1 MLCTVATRTLLSSC
15 CCSTLLRMNLLALA
29 LAAPP
34 PPQDADAGQAGRV
47 APARVRGGGGAG
59 AAGGRRRTDNLERP
73 YDLLAARLD
82 RVAGTDQATPRFD
95 LYNHEQAYAL
105 KANHKL
111 FDLLGTPAACSDI
124 IVLGNAK
131 SKTEEIKHVCELPP
145 GPCNVMSIGS
155 NGQFAFEQSVA
166 DRLGCNVTTFDCT
179 VDRPVKIP
187 RSLRTSLSFFYN
199 CFGKPPT
206 PNRSQFLYVP
216 EQRWSK
222 RYFKAAHLEPTAF
235 LTYNELLTKMYGTNP
250 RAPPL
255 VKMDIEG
262 YEWDM
267 IPEVV
272 QSRFRPLQLQFE
284 LHLQTQ
290 MPGLTWFGRTK
301 SAAEVLALS
310 MLLKDAGYRMAHRKD
325 NPWCA
330 RCTEL
335 LYVL

>member
-1 MLCTVATRTLLSSC
+1 M
-15 CCSTLLRMNLLALA
+15 
-29 LAAPP
+29 
-34 PPQDADAGQAGRV
+34 
-47 APARVRGGGGAG
+47 
-59 AAGGRRRTDNLERP
+59 
-73 YDLLAARLD
+73 ARLHLSN
-82 RVAGTDQATPRFD
+82 PS
-95 LYNHEQAYAL
+95 
-105 KANHKL
+105 
-111 FDLLGTPAACSDI
+111 P
-124 IVLGNAK
+124 IVLDVTPQRLIVP
-131 SKTEEIKHVCELPP
+131 ST
-145 GPCNVMSIGS
+145 GPLRFHEV
-155 NGQFAFEQSVA
+155 SVPA
-166 DRLGCNVTTFDCT
+166 SR
-179 VDRPVKIP
+179 
-187 RSLRTSLSFFYN
+187 FFTIAL
-199 CFGKPPT
+199 KPPT